1 MLYARWHAEQ
11 TFMRSVCCA
20 HAMKEKMFICLSVD
34 VMKMKKESDIDSHT
48 QSYGEYGR
56 PWDLLTGV
64 LYQPRLLLRQTRPSN
79 AYCITTTR
87 NILRLF
93 IAADALT
100 LSQHLGLYEIIAIS
114 IYRPNPAI
122 FAAIVCS
129 KSASTAGS
137 SSRPGRAYSSL
148 NNASKNRSA

>member
-1 MLYARWHAEQ
+1 M
-11 TFMRSVCCA
+11 
-20 HAMKEKMFICLSVD
+20 
-34 VMKMKKESDIDSHT
+34 
-48 QSYGEYGR
+48 
-56 PWDLLTGV
+56 

-129 KSASTAGS
+129 NSASTAGS

-148 NNASKNRSA
+148 NNASKNRSAAGSAAGSGAVPGLRFQIRSSAFSLFPAFDFVFPFPHSARFRAIFLFPRGNRFSLNAFSSN